1 MSWQYTPYAIT
12 LGITAMISVALSIVS
27 WRRRQAI
34 GASLFSLMMLAVAEW
49 SLGYALELS
58 SHELSW
64 MLFWAKIEYFGIFG
78 VILSALLL
86 PLRYTRRLHWFTV
99 RNLTLLSII
108 PALTLVLVWTNELH
122 GLVWRSIRV
131 NQVGSLAL
139 LDLEHGPWFTVHTF
153 YSYILIIAGLIIM
166 IQAYLRSKRPYRSQ
180 AAILV
185 VSWAIPLVGNALYV
199 GRLSPFPLLDLTP
212 FAFTLAGVL
221 WAWAMFYL
229 RLFDIVPIARDAVIE
244 SMTDSVIVLDAQNR
258 IADTNLAGQ
267 QLISKSLPDVIG
279 KPAGQVLDA
288 WPELVDR
295 YRNTLQ
301 AAAEITLE
309 APGGLRWYDLQI
321 SPIYDQQ
328 QHLLGRLILLR
339 EITRR
344 KELEAELYQAKERAE
359 AASRAKSTFL
369 ANMSHELRTPLT
381 AILGYSEL
389 LQMQLQGAVSNDI
402 GSDLSR
408 IQAAGTH
415 LLALISDILDL
426 SKIEAGKLELYLETF
441 DVFAL
446 INRVTTTVR
455 PLIQRNMNKLTVQ
468 CASSIGVMR
477 ADVTRV
483 QQILF
488 NLLSNAA
495 KFTDR
500 GQITLTVQRQG
511 EPGGPEWFVFEI
523 TDTGI
528 GMTPEQVQNL
538 FKEFIQADPSTSR
551 RYGGTGLGLA
561 LSGRFCRMMGGD
573 IVVTSEVG
581 SGSVFTVRLPAVVE
595 KSSVTRASAAEPVA
609 QR

>member
-12 LGITAMISVALSIVS
+12 LGITAMIAVALSIVS

-58 SHELSW
+58 SHELPW
-64 MLFWAKIEYFGIFG
+64 MLFWAKVEYFGIIG
-78 VILSALLL
+78 VILCALLL
-86 PLRYTRRLHWFTV
+86 PLRYTRRLDWFTV

-122 GLVWRSIRV
+122 GLVWRNIRV

-221 WAWAMFYL
+221 WAWGMFYL

-258 IADTNLAGQ
+258 IADTNLAGR
-267 QLISKSLPDVIG
+267 QLISKSSLEVIG
-279 KPAGQVLDA
+279 KPAAQVLDA

-309 APGGLRWYDLQI
+309 APEGVRWYDLQI

-389 LQMQLQGAVSNDI
+389 LQMQLQGAVSNDV

-455 PLIQRNMNKLTVQ
+455 PLIQRNMNKLTVH
-468 CASSIGVMR
+468 CVSSIGVMR

-500 GQITLTVQRQG
+500 GQITLSVQRQG

-523 TDTGI
+523 ADTGI

-595 KSSVTRASAAEPVA
+595 KSSVTRSSAAEPVA

>member
-1 MSWQYTPYAIT
+1 
-12 LGITAMISVALSIVS
+12 
-27 WRRRQAI
+27 
-34 GASLFSLMMLAVAEW
+34 
-49 SLGYALELS
+49 
-58 SHELSW
+58 
-64 MLFWAKIEYFGIFG
+64 
-78 VILSALLL
+78 
-86 PLRYTRRLHWFTV
+86 
-99 RNLTLLSII
+99 
-108 PALTLVLVWTNELH
+108 
-122 GLVWRSIRV
+122 
-131 NQVGSLAL
+131 
-139 LDLEHGPWFTVHTF
+139 
-153 YSYILIIAGLIIM
+153 
-166 IQAYLRSKRPYRSQ
+166 
-180 AAILV
+180 
-185 VSWAIPLVGNALYV
+185 
-199 GRLSPFPLLDLTP
+199 
-212 FAFTLAGVL
+212 
-221 WAWAMFYL
+221 
-229 RLFDIVPIARDAVIE
+229 
-244 SMTDSVIVLDAQNR
+244 
-258 IADTNLAGQ
+258 
-267 QLISKSLPDVIG
+267 
-279 KPAGQVLDA
+279 
-288 WPELVDR
+288 
-295 YRNTLQ
+295 
-301 AAAEITLE
+301 
-309 APGGLRWYDLQI
+309 
-321 SPIYDQQ
+321 
-328 QHLLGRLILLR
+328 
-339 EITRR
+339 
-344 KELEAELYQAKERAE
+344 
-359 AASRAKSTFL
+359 
-369 ANMSHELRTPLT
+369 
-381 AILGYSEL
+381 
-389 LQMQLQGAVSNDI
+389 
-402 GSDLSR
+402 
-408 IQAAGTH
+408 
-415 LLALISDILDL
+415 